1 MRLHIHMDANQ
12 IIELATDGIE
22 AALKI
27 IASVKAQ
34 SGMSDDEIIAAAQ
47 TENDAS
53 KAAITNYLAAL

>member
-1 MRLHIHMDANQ
+1 MDANQ